1 MSNTVEVLRHDG
13 WAQVRIDRPAK
24 RNALDRATR
33 MGLMDAFAALA
44 GAVRCVVLTG
54 TGASF
59 CAGLDLKERALEIA
73 AGAADTAADEWVAL
87 NMAIRRHPAVFIAA
101 VNGTALGGGV
111 TLVNSCDLALAA
123 DDAVIG
129 CPELSF
135 ATYASAGGPTAL
147 LSLPRKRAAWLLLT
161 AESIDAATAERWGM
175 VNQVVPAAGLLLS
188 AQRLATRIAGFDA
201 VAIDETKKS
210 LDQVPAR
217 VNDWEGAMQ
226 YGQRVNA
233 AIRERRGGPA
243 GLPAALS
250 GGLGASAQPA
260 AGSAGKDTGF

>member
-1 MSNTVEVLRHDG
+1 MSETVEVLRHDG

-33 MGLMDAFAALA
+33 TALINAFAALRDDA
-44 GAVRCVVLTG
+44 RCIVLTG
-54 TGASF
+54 TDASF
-59 CAGLDLKERALEIA
+59 CAGLDLKERAQETA
-73 AGAADTAADEWVAL
+73 AGAPDTAAGEWVDL

-175 VNQVVPAAGLLLS
+175 VNQVVPNAELLAQ
-188 AQRLATRIAGFDA
+188 AQRLASRIAGFDA
-201 VAIDETKKS
+201 IAIDETKKS
-210 LDQVPAR
+210 LDHVPAE
-217 VNDWEGAMQ
+217 VNDWEGAML
-226 YGQRVNA
+226 YGQGVNA
-233 AIRERRGGPA
+233 AIRERRGKPR
-243 GLPAALS
+243 GLPDAL
-250 GGLGASAQPA
+250 A
-260 AGSAGKDTGF
+260 AGGRKNAADGN